1 MHQKRY
7 IVVVIIQNE
16 KRIRKIKNGGF
27 TMKLVKKFKLTYQYY
42 KSLEKKKKP
51 QNISDLNIRSDVYAF
66 LTCPEPV
73 IPSEEKKRT
82 K

>member
-1 MHQKRY
+1 
-7 IVVVIIQNE
+7 
-16 KRIRKIKNGGF
+16 
-27 TMKLVKKFKLTYQYY
+27 MKLVKKFKLTYQYY